1 MNTKILIIEDDL
13 DILDTLTD
21 LLEDANYN
29 VIKAKNGEQALEQF
43 QQQPDLILCDIKLP
57 DIDGFSLL
65 HSKQKQHNLVFVPF
79 IFVSAKNQ
87 MQDVRKGILE
97 GADDYIPKPFTNDEI
112 LKTINK
118 HLKNKKD
125 SIKVINEL
133 VKDQVSDLNR
143 SLPHEF
149 NTALT
154 PIFGYAQMLQNN
166 PDRFSEDEIQIF
178 LTDILSSAKK
188 IKRLSDN
195 LIFFN
200 WLKSRNAEQFHIDHD
215 LNKVSSKPIINN
227 AIDNIV
233 NDFFNGIH
241 SKNRFNIRLK
251 ADYVYCYKNH
261 LKKCITELVH
271 NALKFSKPES
281 TIQISS
287 FYEDDSFVFMIKNVP
302 KEMPSTLKNKLNT
315 INAPDSTYQYKAK
328 GLGLGLLICKK
339 VSELYNQSLELEIS
353 EEKFQVTLKFPN
365 HAI

>member
-1 MNTKILIIEDDL
+1 METKILIIEDNL

-21 LLEDANYN
+21 LLEDADYN
-29 VIKAKNGEQALEQF
+29 VLKAKNGKQALEQF
-43 QQQPDLILCDIKLP
+43 HHQPDLILCDIKLP
-57 DIDGFSLL
+57 DTDGFSLL
-65 HSKQKQHNLVFVPF
+65 HSKQKQQNLMFVPF
-79 IFVSAKNQ
+79 IFVSAKNR

-112 LKTINK
+112 LKTISK
-118 HLKNKKD
+118 HLSYKKD
-125 SIKVINEL
+125 SIKIINEL
-133 VKDQVSDLNR
+133 VKDQISDLNR

-154 PIFGYAQMLQNN
+154 PIFGYAQMLRK
-166 PDRFSEDEIQIF
+166 DFETFSEDEIQTF
-178 LTDILSSAKK
+178 LSDIISSAKK

-195 LIFFN
+195 LVFIN

-215 LNKVSSKPIINN
+215 LNKVASKPIINN
-227 AIDNIV
+227 AIDNIA

-261 LKKCITELVH
+261 LKKCITELVN

-281 TIQISS
+281 TIQINS

-302 KEMPSTLKNKLNT
+302 KEMPSSLKNKLNT
-315 INAPDSTYQYKAK
+315 INAANSTYQYKAK

-339 VSELYNQSLELEIS
+339 ISELYDHSFELKIS
-353 EEKFQVTLKFPN
+353 EEKFHVTITFPK
-365 HAI
+365 HFI